1 MSPMDLTAVQ
11 EARDAWTKVQS
22 AVDAARAAVA
32 TAAAGSDA
40 YRQAAR
46 ALSTAQA
53 ALTTSRNTLNLTIG
67 QYLSSTNPAS
77 DATRLDGLHPIVL
90 FPVRIETRYS
100 TEQSA
105 LLIRVYPDEILG
117 DSFEPELTADEL
129 ACGQQYWAEANGS
142 VGPNEAWRHIIA
154 TYPCQRAAWI
164 VLQTDPANPPT
175 PPAPLRATSWTQP
188 AMAPL
193 LPDRWIAVA
202 YRNGV
207 QIAQA
212 SSQPVLEPLQLT
224 ISPDTSP
231 ASLIDISG
239 ALNLGV
245 NYDPGVLWT
254 VDYTTAVNAGMAF
267 SMPLSSTDWS
277 AGIDRLIVIGVKS
290 TIAPDDA
297 ATALRSLIDAHH
309 YTRGIAFVPQGTP
322 AHDSRDVPSGYPP
335 PDPNGATSFAVERG
349 PSLATPDGDGIL
361 WSRALGLADDTVAHI
376 AGADRTEQ
384 ASAAAMNRALFPATW
399 GYFLETMMAPI
410 VSMNTVDATYEYFAT
425 NVRARGHFPAFRI
438 GNVPYGLLPV
448 SSFSL
453 WRASDTKQTPLTGLL
468 PGILRAAQPFWS
480 AQINAAPHLGRS
492 ANGEG
497 DVLDALS
504 MEASAQSLRFRRML
518 GTETLANLV
527 GMLGIDWALV
537 TLFGDM
543 TAANLLR
550 TMGWSGTNP
559 RALSNVFA
567 AGALPFRFPFVAS
580 PLSETDPLS
589 PNYITWVRTAS
600 VDDVKATATPFTTP
614 SVLLFRLLTYAALT
628 ECWREGRRILLTA
641 SAANATD
648 LTVHELNGIVTGTET
663 RPTPWD
669 YLGAPVPSV
678 THTMTLGHFL
688 SPIRPGEAARTL
700 PPAITDYR
708 DSLAVLETLPTAEL
722 DRLCTETLDL
732 ASNRLDAWISS
743 LYAERLD
750 TMRATTPTG
759 THVGAYGWVESLKPS
774 ADKTVR
780 LRDGRSV
787 LDSTGGFIQ
796 APSMAHAA
804 AAAVL
809 RNAYLT
815 YTGGS
820 DGSPYA
826 VDLSSARVRA
836 ARFVLEAVMQGQQ
849 VGAVFGYQIESG
861 LHAAAADQVIDP
873 LRNLYP
879 LVANKAVDSGQPAEA
894 IAARNVVDG
903 LALRTAWKANTIPW
917 GTAGLPTASGT
928 LYNAVVAQLGA
939 LDRTVNAVADTLL
952 ADSVYQLV
960 QGSTMGASASLDTMA
975 QGARPPDPGVI
986 HPATGGVDVTHR
998 VAIVIGD
1005 PAVAIGAGW
1014 PAASTPRASAEPRLE
1029 CVGGR
1034 SARRPE
1040 QRALHGARHGQLEL
1054 SAGRHGSHGDA
1065 RPAEGAAH
1073 RHAVARHSGHGPSC
1087 RVRARSTLHH
1097 GRVGRHACQWNDRCH
1112 LYARPGVGSY
1122 HGARDPRIS
1131 RGGAGSP
1138 TPHRR
1143 HSAAHMA
1150 GPRAAGQCIDNGRR
1164 RAGRCRGRGPSDG
1177 DPGWAGRGQGAARR
1191 RGCGSRTSER
1201 GVVGGVTRRGQLR
1214 YHRRVSGAGRGSE
1227 RGRH

>member
-1 MSPMDLTAVQ
+1 MD
-11 EARDAWTKVQS
+11 QS
-22 AVDAARAAVA
+22 AVRS
-32 TAAAGSDA
+32 GRCPRGRGYRGGRLDA

-175 PPAPLRATSWTQP
+175 PPAPLRTTSWTQP

-290 TIAPDDA
+290 TIAPDNA

-497 DVLDALS
+497 DVLDAMS

-600 VDDVKATATPFTTP
+600 VDDLKATATPFTTP

-861 LHAAAADQVIDP
+861 LHAAAADQVIDL

-879 LVANKAVDSGQPAEA
+879 LVANKTVDSGQPAEA

-928 LYNAVVAQLGA
+928 LYDAVVAQLGA
-939 LDRTVNAVADTLL
+939 LDRTVDAVADTLL

-960 QGSTMGASASLDTMA
+960 QGSTMGASGEPRHD
-975 QGARPPDPGVI
+975 GARR
-986 HPATGGVDVTHR
+986 ATARSRRHR
-998 VAIVIGD
+998 SGD
-1005 PAVAIGAGW
+1005 RRCRRHALRRDRHWRSSRGHWCRLARREH
-1014 PAASTPRASAEPRLE
+1014 AARVRRAAAR

-1087 RVRARSTLHH
+1087 RVRARFDAALRPRWATRLSVERSLSFMRDPAWIDRRCARSPNFSRRRRQSNASLAALGRSH
-1097 GRVGRHACQWNDRCH
+1097 GRTSCGRPMYRQRPP
-1112 LYARPGVGSY
+1112 ARWPL
-1122 HGARDPRIS
+1122 S
-1131 RGGAGSP
+1131 RQ
-1138 TPHRR
+1138 
-1143 HSAAHMA
+1143 
-1150 GPRAAGQCIDNGRR
+1150 RAERR
-1164 RAGRCRGRGPSDG
+1164 RPWLGWPRSRRSSTPRLRQPHLRTRRCWRRYAPRPITVSPARIRCR
-1177 DPGWAGRGQGAARR
+1177 AR
-1191 RGCGSRTSER
+1191 
-1201 GVVGGVTRRGQLR
+1201 
-1214 YHRRVSGAGRGSE
+1214 SE